1 MSNETKKIEDLKE
14 FKDILL
20 NKQRLMGLDLGSKRI
35 GISVS
40 DPELKVAISIKTIER
55 NKLHILTAELNEII
69 NKFEIGGLI
78 FGMPLNMDGTEGK
91 SAQSAKDTADIL
103 SNNLNISY
111 GFWDERLS
119 SAAVERFYEKPKKSR
134 KKKIINKKE
143 IDNLASAFILEGA
156 LQYISN

>member
-55 NKLHILTAELNEII
+55 NKLHILTCLLYTSPSPRDATLSR
-69 NKFEIGGLI
+69 
-78 FGMPLNMDGTEGK
+78 MP
-91 SAQSAKDTADIL
+91 
-103 SNNLNISY
+103 
-111 GFWDERLS
+111 S
-119 SAAVERFYEKPKKSR
+119 SA
-134 KKKIINKKE
+134 
-143 IDNLASAFILEGA
+143 
-156 LQYISN
+156 

>member
-55 NKLHILTAELNEII
+55 NKLHTLTAELNEII

-91 SAQSAKDTADIL
+91 SAQSAKDTADLL

-111 GFWDERLS
+111 GFGTKDSLVRQLKG
-119 SAAVERFYEKPKKSR
+119 FTKNQKKVVKR
-134 KKKIINKKE
+134 R
-143 IDNLASAFILEGA
+143 
-156 LQYISN
+156 

>member
-40 DPELKVAISIKTIER
+40 DPELQVAISIKTIER

-69 NKFEIGGLI
+69 NKFE
-78 FGMPLNMDGTEGK
+78 K
-91 SAQSAKDTADIL
+91 
-103 SNNLNISY
+103 
-111 GFWDERLS
+111 
-119 SAAVERFYEKPKKSR
+119 
-134 KKKIINKKE
+134 
-143 IDNLASAFILEGA
+143 ASAFNSKILVSGTGKGFTKLSLEKK
-156 LQYISN
+156 LNFNFDFNLL

>member
-55 NKLHILTAELNEII
+55 NKLHTLTAELNEII

-91 SAQSAKDTADIL
+91 SAQSAKDTADLL
-103 SNNLNISY
+103 SNNLNISPLNISLLLSRSILY
-111 GFWDERLS
+111 SLLNNRLLGSISLLLIS
-119 SAAVERFYEKPKKSR
+119 SP
-134 KKKIINKKE
+134 
-143 IDNLASAFILEGA
+143 
-156 LQYISN
+156 